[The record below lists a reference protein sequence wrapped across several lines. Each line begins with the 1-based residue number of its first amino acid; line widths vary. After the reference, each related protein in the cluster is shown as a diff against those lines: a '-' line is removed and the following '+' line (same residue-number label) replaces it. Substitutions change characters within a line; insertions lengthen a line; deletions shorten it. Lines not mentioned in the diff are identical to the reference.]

1 MEEKTI
7 APEEELK
14 DTEVDEPET
23 EEPATP
29 TVEDI
34 IEPKRA
40 EEQVPL
46 KTFLEIKKEK
56 KDLER
61 EIKYLKSQAQDMTK
75 SEIKS
80 DLQSIADK
88 YDVDLNFLNELSST
102 IYEQAKEEAEKA
114 IKPVLEKEAKE
125 RVDKALTENIN
136 KALEVMPEYEG
147 VVNKD
152 VLKSLARLPENK
164 NKTFQQLIEETYSQT
179 VTGKKTMET
188 STPRGGKDV
197 GIDWSR
203 VKDPSY
209 FSQIMADPEL
219 KKQYNEK
226 LISRI
231 NL

>member
-1 MEEKTI
+1 
-7 APEEELK
+7 
-14 DTEVDEPET
+14 
-23 EEPATP
+23 
-29 TVEDI
+29 
-34 IEPKRA
+34 
-40 EEQVPL
+40 
-46 KTFLEIKKEK
+46 
-56 KDLER
+56 
-61 EIKYLKSQAQDMTK
+61 
-75 SEIKS
+75 
-80 DLQSIADK
+80 LQSIADK
-88 YDVDLNFLNELSST
+88 YDVDLNFLSELSSV
-102 IYEQAKEEAEKA
+102 IYAQAKGDAEEA

-164 NKTFQQLIEETYSQT
+164 NKTFQQLIEETYSKT